1 MMQPEKVIIADDHPL
16 FRQALL
22 ETLKTELSN
31 TVWLEA
37 ETVNELNTLLSEQTD
52 ADLLLLDLNIPGAH
66 GFNTLVHVRQH
77 FPQIPVV
84 VVSAYDDSD
93 TIAKAMEHGA
103 SGFVPKSTPVATI
116 FEAISQ
122 VFAGNIWTPANFS
135 SQQNQNSKSEI
146 AERIA
151 SLTQQ
156 QYKILMMFA
165 EGMLNKQIAYD
176 LNVSEATI
184 KAHATAIFK
193 KLNVRNR
200 TQAVITLNEL
210 DLSESE
216 FESELGGKA

>member
-1 MMQPEKVIIADDHPL
+1 MQPDKVLIADDHPL

-22 ETLKTELSN
+22 ETLKTEL
-31 TVWLEA
+31 TETQWREA
-37 ETVNELNTLLSEQTD
+37 ETVDELNKLLAANTD

-77 FPQIPVV
+77 YPQIPVV
-84 VVSAYDDSD
+84 VVSAYDDTD
-93 TIAKAMEHGA
+93 TITQAMSHGA
-103 SGFVPKSTPVATI
+103 SGFVPKSTPVETI
-116 FEAISQ
+116 FEAISK
-122 VFAGNIWTPANFS
+122 VVAGEIWTPVSFNAG
-135 SQQNQNSKSEI
+135 QGQHSKSDI

-156 QYKILMMFA
+156 QYRILMMFA
-165 EGMLNKQIAYD
+165 EGLLNKQIAYD

-200 TQAVITLNEL
+200 TQAVITLSEL

-216 FESELGGKA
+216 FESELTQKS

>member
-1 MMQPEKVIIADDHPL
+1 MMQPDKILIADDHPL

-22 ETLKTELSN
+22 ETLKTEL
-31 TVWLEA
+31 THTQWLEA
-37 ETVNELNTLLSEQTD
+37 QNVEELNKLLAAHNDT
-52 ADLLLLDLNIPGAH
+52 DLLLLDLNIPGAH

-77 FPQIPVV
+77 YPQIPVV

-93 TIAKAMEHGA
+93 TINQAMSHGA
-103 SGFVPKSTPVATI
+103 SGFVPKSTPVETI
-116 FEAISQ
+116 FEAINKVVS
-122 VFAGNIWTPANFS
+122 GDIWTPPSFN
-135 SQQNQNSKSEI
+135 SQQCQPSKSEI

-151 SLTQQ
+151 SLTHQ

-165 EGMLNKQIAYD
+165 EGLLNKQIAYE

-200 TQAVITLNEL
+200 TQAVITLGEL
-210 DLSESE
+210 ELAESE
-216 FESELGGKA
+216 FETGLTDKN